1 MKNDYTNN
9 MAKSSR
15 SCINLTRGIKIKSPL
30 RGLHSDIKN
39 MPSPCLFTECHRIL
53 HTSQNPVKQLIIP
66 TLAETM
72 KFPLAKLKFQV
83 QLYSQ
88 GCLLHF
94 EQEINILN
102 LLANCS
108 ALKNNICSECLEISA
123 LQNACPRTSA
133 PSLVLCSSPLCPRG
147 CWVAFQER
155 VPQLGCVHFV
165 SGLHGAGN
173 LNSEELRG
181 HKHSFLL
188 DIQNSCFFPSQ
199 NLQ

>member
-1 MKNDYTNN
+1 MTILVIWPNP
-9 MAKSSR
+9 AGAA
-15 SCINLTRGIKIKSPL
+15 LTRSIKIKSPL

-39 MPSPCLFTECHRIL
+39 MPSLRLFTECHWIL

-72 KFPLAKLKFQV
+72 KFPLAKLKLQV
-83 QLYSQ
+83 QLCFQ

-94 EQEINILN
+94 EQEINILK
-102 LLANCS
+102 LFDNCS
-108 ALKNNICSECLEISA
+108 ALKNNICSECLKISA

-165 SGLHGAGN
+165 SGLHSAGN
-173 LNSEELRG
+173 LGKELG
-181 HKHSFLL
+181 AFLTAW
-188 DIQNSCFFPSQ
+188 QHFQTKAFPAKS
-199 NLQ
+199 

>member
-165 SGLHGAGN
+165 SGLHSAGN